1 MTAPDRTSTAAE
13 PAAIDHS
20 PGNTVLRVA
29 GMDVGTSTTPLLHD
43 VSFSIDRGER
53 VGLIGE
59 SGSGKSLTALAVMGL
74 LGEGLHA
81 EGEVWLSGRTPATRN
96 LLTVSERDIAHLR
109 GDAMSMVFQEPM
121 TALNPTMRIGDQVA
135 EVMTLH
141 KTRSDDEAKERVV
154 ELLEQVGISR
164 PQELV
169 KAYPHQLSGG
179 QRQRVV
185 LAIAMANDP
194 ALLICDEP
202 TTALDVTVQA
212 TVLDLIVEGV
222 EERDAALLFI
232 THDLAVV
239 ASVCERVLVM
249 YGGRIVEAGPVEQIL
264 TSPQHRYT
272 VGLLAASDLSGVTP
286 ASGRRS
292 SRGAL
297 ATIPGTVPGAG
308 RFPAGCV
315 FRNRCTAAD
324 EDCKTTPEWTAR
336 GTHPTGEG
344 AFGFACHHPAE
355 PVSVDKPT
363 ETATT
368 ATSTAPPDKG
378 ASAQRDTSGDSETA
392 TAESTAAADGKTSNS
407 GVIEAVGVGRDF
419 RRPRTR
425 LFAAPPVVHAVRD
438 VTLTIDRGERF
449 GIVGESGS
457 GKSTLLRLIAGL
469 DQPTTGEILI
479 DGRKIQGQRTGQLGW
494 LREKLQL
501 VFQDPMSSL
510 DPRMRV
516 RDIIAEPLVAQG
528 WQGDRR
534 DRVTDLLER
543 VGLSAVAAD
552 RYPHQFSGGQRQR
565 ISVARALAPG
575 PEILLADEPVSALDV
590 SVRAQVLNLIDE
602 VVDGFD
608 LTLLF
613 VSHDLSVVRHVC
625 DRVAVMRNGEVV
637 EVAPTEELFAEPKHP
652 YTQSLLA
659 AIPNLHT
666 VIHADRADCP

>member
-1 MTAPDRTSTAAE
+1 
-13 PAAIDHS
+13 
-20 PGNTVLRVA
+20 
-29 GMDVGTSTTPLLHD
+29 
-43 VSFSIDRGER
+43 
-53 VGLIGE
+53 
-59 SGSGKSLTALAVMGL
+59 
-74 LGEGLHA
+74 
-81 EGEVWLSGRTPATRN
+81 
-96 LLTVSERDIAHLR
+96 
-109 GDAMSMVFQEPM
+109 MSMVFQEPM

-141 KTRSDDEAKERVV
+141 KTRSDDEARERVV
-154 ELLEQVGISR
+154 ELLEQVGISK
-164 PQELV
+164 PHQLV

-315 FRNRCTAAD
+315 FRNRCAAAD
-324 EDCKTTPEWTAR
+324 EDCKTTPAWTSR
-336 GTHPTGEG
+336 GTHPAGEG

-355 PVSVDKPT
+355 PVPVDQPT
-363 ETATT
+363 ETRTST
-368 ATSTAPPDKG
+368 TSTAPPDKS
-378 ASAQRDTSGDSETA
+378 ASPQPEEDTTS
-392 TAESTAAADGKTSNS
+392 SNS
-407 GVIEAVGVGRDF
+407 VIEVVGVNRDF
-419 RRPRTR
+419 RRPRAR
-425 LFAAPPVVHAVRD
+425 LFTAPPVVHAVRD
-438 VTLTIDRGERF
+438 VSLTIDRGERF

-469 DQPTTGEILI
+469 DQPTAGEILI
-479 DGRKIQGQRTGQLGW
+479 DGRQIQGKRTAQLGW

-534 DRVTDLLER
+534 ARVADLLER
-543 VGLSAVAAD
+543 VGLSAAAAD

-666 VIHADRADCP
+666 AIHAVRNGRT